1 MVRSTTYDRDI
12 ESNFTEYETDHIA
25 IEVTPE
31 PEPPREYIAI
41 NIRPPTIT
49 QLPIIHPPI
58 TIIQPINV
66 QIKTAT
72 GKLFCIIINPLE
84 TILYL
89 KKQIYIQQDISL
101 DSQRIIFKGKQLEDH
116 KRICDYNITNESIL
130 HIILRLRGGMFHKS
144 SSRSDWISLNHL
156 DKMERGLSMLDYMK
170 HKASEKLFVI
180 FEDFEEMLRTSK
192 DDCEIDMIY
201 ELIRTIY
208 IE

>member
-31 PEPPREYIAI
+31 PDLTPEPAYEPEPQREYIAI
-41 NIRPPTIT
+41 NIRPPTITIT

-72 GKLFCIIINPLE
+72 GQLFFININPLE
-84 TILYL
+84 TILFL
-89 KKQIYIQQDISL
+89 KKQIYIQQDVSL

-156 DKMERGLSMLDYMK
+156 DKM
-170 HKASEKLFVI
+170 
-180 FEDFEEMLRTSK
+180 
-192 DDCEIDMIY
+192 
-201 ELIRTIY
+201 
-208 IE
+208 